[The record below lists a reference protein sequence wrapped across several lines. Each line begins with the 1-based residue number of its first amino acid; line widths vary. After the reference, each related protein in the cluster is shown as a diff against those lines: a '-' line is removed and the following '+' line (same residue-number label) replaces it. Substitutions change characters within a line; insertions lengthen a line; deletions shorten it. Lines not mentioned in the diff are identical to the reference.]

1 MYMRGFG
8 YRGDQ
13 GTEMTTGEKIAML
26 RRRKNITQEQ
36 LAEMLGVSRQ
46 SVSRWE
52 MDQAFPETEK
62 LIRLAGLFSC
72 SIDFLLSDVL
82 EGNRQTAQ
90 GLSADDCVA
99 FIRECGYFFLATSV
113 ADRPRLRPF
122 GMICSNGETLFIVT
136 DKRKSVHSDLKRNPR
151 VELSSY
157 NPVTGGWIRISG
169 EVSEDDNCVA
179 RELVQSAYPSLK
191 QKYPREQEEFLAVYQ
206 VHIEDV
212 SVN

>member
-1 MYMRGFG
+1 
-8 YRGDQ
+8 
-13 GTEMTTGEKIAML
+13 MTTGEKISML

-36 LAEMLGVSRQ
+36 LAELLGVSRQ

-62 LIRLAGLFSC
+62 LIHLAGLFYC

-82 EGNRQTAQ
+82 DGNRQTGA

-113 ADRPRLRPF
+113 EDRPRLRPF

-136 DKRKSVHSDLKRNPR
+136 DKRKSVYSDLKRNPK
-151 VELSSY
+151 VELSCY
-157 NPVTGGWIRISG
+157 NPVTRRWIRISG
-169 EVSEDDNCVA
+169 EVSEDDTCVI
-179 RELVQSAYPSLK
+179 RELAQSAYPSLR
-191 QKYPREQEEFLAVYQ
+191 QKYPEEQEEFLAIHQ
-206 VHIEDV
+206 IHIEDV

>member
-1 MYMRGFG
+1 
-8 YRGDQ
+8 
-13 GTEMTTGEKIAML
+13 MTTGEKISML

-36 LAEMLGVSRQ
+36 LAELLGVSRQ

-62 LIRLAGLFSC
+62 LIRLAGLFYC

-82 EGNRQTAQ
+82 DGNRQTGA

-113 ADRPRLRPF
+113 EDRPRLRPF

-136 DKRKSVHSDLKRNPR
+136 DKRKSVYSDLKRNPK
-151 VELSSY
+151 VELSCY
-157 NPVTGGWIRISG
+157 NPVTRRWIRISG
-169 EVSEDDNCVA
+169 EVSEDDTCVI
-179 RELVQSAYPSLK
+179 RELAQSAYPSLR
-191 QKYPREQEEFLAVYQ
+191 QKYPQEQEEFLAIHQ
-206 VHIEDV
+206 IHIEDV